1 MHACQHAL
9 LTCRLFLVQ
18 DAMRGT
24 VRHYFGGG
32 AAALNMHERL
42 SEVLMLAVTSAME
55 DAGKLITPACW
66 HCMI

>member
-1 MHACQHAL
+1 
-9 LTCRLFLVQ
+9 
-18 DAMRGT
+18 MRGA

-55 DAGKLITPACW
+55 DAGKLSLQLAGSASSR
-66 HCMI
+66 